1 MEEGPWEMILR
12 SQFGGGGGMTGIS
25 PPDQKRVG
33 LGNARLRFA
42 DASRE
47 DVAGSGVPTASRSIG
62 LGGDVITFDIVD
74 STRDSRRLAVETTGI
89 REEQLARNESSRK
102 PSCCQNESSRFHFHP

>member
-1 MEEGPWEMILR
+1 MEEGPREMILR
-12 SQFGGGGGMTGIS
+12 SQFGGGGGTRGIS
-25 PPDQKRVG
+25 PPGEERAG
-33 LGNARLRFA
+33 LDHARLRFA

-74 STRDSRRLAVETTGI
+74 STRKGEKEDIRRY
-89 REEQLARNESSRK
+89 
-102 PSCCQNESSRFHFHP
+102 